1 MGKFEVIVSDIS
13 TPIRVVAD
21 TPDEAAE
28 RVEVATGHTA
38 LVVSVVGRGRNSIHC
53 SSYTCSCYKY
63 LIDICRSTFS
73 TT

>member
-21 TPDEAAE
+21 TSGEAAE

-38 LVVSVVGRGRNSIHC
+38 LVVSVVGRGRPPKG
-53 SSYTCSCYKY
+53 TVY
-63 LIDICRSTFS
+63 LSDITLEYAAEK
-73 TT
+73 TE